1 MTELIFLEGVSGIG
15 KSTMAR
21 MLADELTAA
30 GYRVRAYL
38 EFDFTNPIDFY
49 CTAYLSADEYRI
61 LCERFPDE
69 RDALRKHT
77 IP

>member
-30 GYRVRAYL
+30 GCRVRAYL

-49 CTAYLSADEYRI
+49 CTAYLTADE
-61 LCERFPDE
+61 
-69 RDALRKHT
+69 
-77 IP
+77 